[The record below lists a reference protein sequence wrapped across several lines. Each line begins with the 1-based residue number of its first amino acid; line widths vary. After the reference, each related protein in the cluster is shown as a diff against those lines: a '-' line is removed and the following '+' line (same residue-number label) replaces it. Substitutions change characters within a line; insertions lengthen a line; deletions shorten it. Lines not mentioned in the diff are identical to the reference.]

1 MSVPTVAR
9 WAPPTVEMLT
19 ALLHAVR
26 DWEPFDG
33 DAVLDDIA
41 AVLDDYTPTEYEVDE
56 QAPRLRGHLVRLSN
70 LAIASRIDERDERVA
85 VLVAQGREIRSAA
98 TPSDHRRAVGY
109 VRQMAWTLNE
119 LHELLVA
126 NQCLTE
132 EP

>member
-19 ALLHAVR
+19 ALLHAMR
-26 DWEPFDG
+26 DWEPFDS
-33 DAVLDDIA
+33 DAMLDDIA

-85 VLVAQGREIRSAA
+85 VLVARTARSAVLQRPA
-98 TPSDHRRAVGY
+98 IAAGPSVMSGRWPGR
-109 VRQMAWTLNE
+109 
-119 LHELLVA
+119 
-126 NQCLTE
+126 
-132 EP
+132 